1 MNVIGRCKSI
11 DGQKQKPENGCFT
24 GFLASPARFER
35 AAPRLGVTMSVCRS
49 ALWRRTCS
57 LKPLMLRG
65 FWRSRFP
72 HSPMRYHGIRSV

>member
-35 AAPRLGVTMSVCRS
+35 AAPRLGVVKTV
-49 ALWRRTCS
+49 
-57 LKPLMLRG
+57 
-65 FWRSRFP
+65 SRFVTGFHSRYQKTPVFGRLWMYCIP
-72 HSPMRYHGIRSV
+72 HFHT

>member
-35 AAPRLGVTMSVCRS
+35 AAPRLGVSMSVCS
-49 ALWRRTCS
+49 GALWHRMCS
-57 LKPLMLRG
+57 LKPLMLWG
-65 FWRSRFP
+65 FWRLSFT
-72 HSPMRYHGIRSV
+72 HSPMRYHEICSI

>member
-35 AAPRLGVTMSVCRS
+35 AAPRLGGECSIHLATETGIQFFGFCPLFGDRS
-49 ALWRRTCS
+49 PSA
-57 LKPLMLRG
+57 
-65 FWRSRFP
+65 
-72 HSPMRYHGIRSV
+72 